1 MPINFC
7 CFKKISI
14 CLFTFSGYKIADTHI
29 QNLSPGIIFSRENN
43 FLFLQGWQK
52 NLQDRVLQV
61 LAVEFYRLS
70 R

>member
-1 MPINFC
+1 MQ
-7 CFKKISI
+7 
-14 CLFTFSGYKIADTHI
+14 IADTHI
-29 QNLSPGIIFSRENN
+29 QNISPGIIFFRENN